1 MHFWQES
8 SSWSKGRGEI
18 LTRNIDFKLKKLPA
32 LIYACFVLH
41 DICETKYFSTN
52 GTPVILQTN
61 CHITEIMNPY
71 LFYQS
76 RGRLDHNRCAGK
88 ICKLS
93 CNTKKWTCISQDQ
106 GNTCCRKQGR
116 VEQ

>member
-1 MHFWQES
+1 M
-8 SSWSKGRGEI
+8 
-18 LTRNIDFKLKKLPA
+18 
-32 LIYACFVLH
+32 H

-52 GTPVILQTN
+52 GTPVILKTN

-93 CNTKKWTCISQDQ
+93 CNTKNGLLSVRTKVIPAIENK
-106 GNTCCRKQGR
+106 GGLNNNNYFYNM
-116 VEQ
+116 